1 MSSTPPTRQRYA
13 PGNRPG
19 GGRIFIRFVVKYA
32 GLLAIAFALFY
43 LWSRQ
48 NEPQA
53 TAVTPNAQVPPQQA
67 APPTAPTPAPP
78 RESFENVELTT
89 AASIQRQQLTAAK
102 FEQRQLIAT
111 YDEVTRLLGDWGN
124 ELEAWEKG
132 AAAPSE
138 N

>member
-1 MSSTPPTRQRYA
+1 MRRHRPRRRLLPP
-13 PGNRPG
+13 PRPLP
-19 GGRIFIRFVVKYA
+19 RR
-32 GLLAIAFALFY
+32 
-43 LWSRQ
+43 
-48 NEPQA
+48 
-53 TAVTPNAQVPPQQA
+53 
-67 APPTAPTPAPP
+67 

-102 FEQRQLIAT
+102 FKQRQLIAT

-124 ELEAWEKG
+124 ELKAWEKG